1 MSFLKWHKK
10 QVEKNLNMFGLSNY
24 QGLWVSFIK
33 GLIFGAIIMWFVSC
47 NEQVVVK
54 KAPTTETKTTSELQS
69 DYSIGVKGNCGMCK
83 STIEKSVKGLDFV
96 KNAEWGI
103 KSKILDVIYGKSQL
117 KELDS
122 LRNIRATTQNGF
134 RIQLYESSSP
144 EKINGLVK
152 KYKEKMTDS
161 LYVIFEAPVYKIHYG
176 NFSKKYEAEKI
187 KNQLKQKGF
196 KNIWI
201 VRSRIEQ
208 KLLYDSRK

>member
-54 KAPTTETKTTSELQS
+54 KPPTTETKITSELES

-83 STIEKSVKGLDFV
+83 STIEKAVKGLDFV

-103 KSKILDVIYGKSQL
+103 KTKILDVEFIDSVNSDLDPLPTFSLVESLNSAINQSGYETMNTTADQTAYDALPMCCKYDRNMQVYSPKS
-117 KELDS
+117 E
-122 LRNIRATTQNGF
+122 
-134 RIQLYESSSP
+134 
-144 EKINGLVK
+144 
-152 KYKEKMTDS
+152 
-161 LYVIFEAPVYKIHYG
+161 
-176 NFSKKYEAEKI
+176 
-187 KNQLKQKGF
+187 
-196 KNIWI
+196 
-201 VRSRIEQ
+201 
-208 KLLYDSRK
+208 

>member
-1 MSFLKWHKK
+1 MKMKYLLFLSCLLNAQDSLYWFDMST
-10 QVEKNLNMFGLSNY
+10 VRDP
-24 QGLWVSFIK
+24 VPI
-33 GLIFGAIIMWFVSC
+33 
-47 NEQVVVK
+47 
-54 KAPTTETKTTSELQS
+54 AP
-69 DYSIGVKGNCGMCK
+69 
-83 STIEKSVKGLDFV
+83 
-96 KNAEWGI
+96 
-103 KSKILDVIYGKSQL
+103 KILDVIYGKSQL

-122 LRNIRATTQNGF
+122 LRNIRATTRNGF

-152 KYKEKMTDS
+152 KYKKKMTDS

-187 KNQLKQKGF
+187 KNQLRQKGF

-208 KLLYDSRK
+208 KLSYESRK